1 MDIKFTWPPLYE
13 ELAKALLRYKE
24 DRTELV
30 EWIYDD
36 LGKVTGADG
45 QSLVAYL
52 KQKDGSKILDID
64 PFSVFAIFNRNT
76 SWGNRTELL
85 NHFKKKL
92 GLTLDIPTDF
102 NGIPTVDA
110 RRSFFFSWKS
120 DNSKVIH
127 DLWQLFEIVISNH
140 NISDHDISEAFDQVL
155 ENGMPKYSLT
165 MCLFW
170 ICPEKYL
177 ALDL

>member
-1 MDIKFTWPPLYE
+1 MTINQYYSLHRKITAIRIFRNNENSIDMDIKFTWPPLYE

-30 EWIYDD
+30 KWIYDD

-120 DNSKVIH
+120 DNN
-127 DLWQLFEIVISNH
+127 SN
-140 NISDHDISEAFDQVL
+140 Q
-155 ENGMPKYSLT
+155 
-165 MCLFW
+165 
-170 ICPEKYL
+170 
-177 ALDL
+177 